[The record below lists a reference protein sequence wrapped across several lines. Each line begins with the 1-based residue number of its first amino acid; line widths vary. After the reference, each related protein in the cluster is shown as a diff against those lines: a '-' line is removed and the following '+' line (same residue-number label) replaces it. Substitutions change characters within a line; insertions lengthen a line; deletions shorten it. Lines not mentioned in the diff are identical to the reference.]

1 MEKSPHPIPDPDTQ
15 QQINDFN
22 QELLHMMGQQHQAIQ
37 QQATERQWRIVNEG
51 TAAPRQRRRPQN
63 QLSTLVR
70 ATLTGASH
78 WLIEK
83 LQALEE
89 NEIPAFPV
97 VDEKQVII
105 IEGTCTN
112 VTLTRKEG
120 IDGEPNPVAGN
131 TCGAA
136 AHPTGN
142 GTAPGPDQPDPGRDD
157 AGDQRGR
164 TAATDRGPRGRR
176 DPLHRPTR
184 D

>member
-1 MEKSPHPIPDPDTQ
+1 MEKSPPIPDPDTQ

-22 QELLHMMGQQHQAIQ
+22 QELLQMMGQQHQAIR
-37 QQATERQWRIVNEG
+37 QQATERQWRIVNED
-51 TAAPRQRRRPQN
+51 AAQPHQRSKPQH

-89 NEIPAFPV
+89 DELPARPV
-97 VDEKQVII
+97 VDEKDVFI

-120 IDGEPNPVAGN
+120 SDGEPNAVAGN
-131 TCGAA
+131 TCATA

-142 GTAPGPDQPDPGRDD
+142 GAAPGPDQPDPGRDD
-157 AGDQRGR
+157 ASHPRGR
-164 TAATDRGPRGRR
+164 TAAADRSPRVRG
-176 DPLHRPTR
+176 DPFHRPTG